1 MPYLPSL
8 CRSLLPCLGL
18 LGLTGPA
25 VAAFTNAPLAG
36 EWFFWPRY
44 TLPLRADNYPG
55 PRLPYPTTIH
65 RDLEIE
71 SRPLVYHGEQ
81 PTERVNRLLQEG
93 ELPSGPF
100 TVELWLVNH
109 VNQPVGS
116 LVTARTVADERRPA
130 WAVGYHREDLLFA
143 LQPAPGAALVEL
155 RAKPGEGWKKY
166 WHHVVAVQRGGH
178 LELFHNG
185 TRVAVQSGLHL
196 ADRPVG
202 DQLEAAAYV
211 GREPHMDLGN
221 LLRELRIYRGAL
233 TPEQIRERLTELQ
246 TRVEAG
252 VIYPALFHFTAGP
265 YLNLVTTNSIRLLWE
280 TDRPSTGSIAYGTR
294 LPLTQS
300 IDLSQPK
307 RIHEAELTGLAE
319 ATPYFYEV
327 RLTDERGTNIS
338 SGTLTFQTGV
348 GPDSAWSFSVIGDT
362 EARPHINDVVA
373 KAVWGERPNFLINVG
388 DLTDGGQHH
397 HKFEWNF
404 EYFLG
409 MNQLVSRV
417 PVFPVPGNGE
427 SDLHWYTRYHALPL
441 PENYYSFRY
450 ANAEFF
456 MLDSNRPMGPGSEQ
470 YTWLEQRL
478 KASTATWK
486 IACHHHPTYT
496 SDEDDYGNTWREP
509 SDLGDLKVRSIV
521 PLYEQYGVDL
531 VFFGHLHSYER
542 TWPIAEGRVNWQRG
556 VRYIQTGGAG
566 GNLENAAPTRNWFT
580 TQLYRGHHYC
590 VLNVYQGRLTFKM
603 HDLEGRLRDAFEL
616 TKETDSESR

>member
-1 MPYLPSL
+1 MSKFSARFRWL
-8 CRSLLPCLGL
+8 CLGIGL
-18 LGLTGPA
+18 LGLSST
-25 VAAFTNAPLAG
+25 AATAFDNAPLAG

-55 PRLPYPTTIH
+55 PRLPYPATIH

-71 SRPLVYHGEQ
+71 SRPLVYRGEQ
-81 PTERVNRLLQEG
+81 PTERVSRLLADG
-93 ELPSGPF
+93 ELPRGPF

-109 VNQPVGS
+109 VNQPVGA
-116 LVTARTVADERRPA
+116 LVTARLETDERSPA
-130 WAVGYHREDLLFA
+130 WAVGYHREDLMFA
-143 LQPAPGAALVEL
+143 LQPGAGAARIEL
-155 RAKPGEGWKKY
+155 RVPPGEGWKKY
-166 WHHVVAVQRGGH
+166 WHHVVAVQGADS
-178 LELFHNG
+178 LELYHNG
-185 TRVAVQSGLHL
+185 DRVAARAGLSL
-196 ADRPVG
+196 AGRPVG
-202 DQLEAAAYV
+202 DYLEAAAYV

-221 LLRELRIYRGAL
+221 LLRELRVYRGAL
-233 TPEQIRERLTELQ
+233 TADQIRERLASLRR
-246 TRVEAG
+246 RVEEG
-252 VIYPALFHFTAGP
+252 VIYPDLFHFTAGP
-265 YLNLVTTNSIRLLWE
+265 YLNLVTTNSIRLVWE
-280 TDRPSTGSIAYGTR
+280 TDRPGTGRVAYGTR
-294 LPLTQS
+294 LPLTEF
-300 IDLSQPK
+300 IALTEPK

-327 RLTDERGTNIS
+327 RLTDDRGTNIT

-348 GPDSAWSFSVIGDT
+348 GPDSAWTCAVIGDT
-362 EARPHINDVVA
+362 EARPHINDVLA

-427 SDLHWYTRYHALPL
+427 SDLHWYNLYHALPL
-441 PENYYSFRY
+441 PEHRYSFRY

-470 YTWLEQRL
+470 YAWLEERL

-509 SDLGDLKVRSIV
+509 SVLGDLKVRSVV
-521 PLYEQYGVDL
+521 PLYERYGVDL

-542 TWPIAEGRVNWQRG
+542 TWPIADGRVNWQRG

-566 GNLENAAPTRNWFT
+566 GNLEDAAPARSWFT
-580 TQLYRGHHYC
+580 RQLHRGHHYC
-590 VLNVYQGRLTFKM
+590 VLNVHQGRLSFKM
-603 HDLEGRLRDAFEL
+603 HDLDGRLRDTFEL
-616 TKETDSESR
+616 TKESSGDSR